1 MKEAKHMP
9 RPLLLLTCLLAAL
22 STGQA
27 FGASEG
33 DVVYVTDELRLGLY
47 ATEETTGRASRTLLS
62 GARLTVLERALMS
75 IRVRTDD
82 GDEGWVKTAYIVTAE
97 PARSRLARVE
107 AEAEAVAGRLA
118 ESEAALAAAG
128 SELETLSAELAEAQA
143 GIIELPALQ
152 AENAELAAALNEGGT
167 RVPLL
172 WLIIAAVIS
181 ALIGGLI
188 GYWLLDR
195 RVRSRFGGLR
205 VY

>member
-1 MKEAKHMP
+1 MMQWTRLRHMVLG
-9 RPLLLLTCLLAAL
+9 LLGVCWTVYAQAA
-22 STGQA
+22 A
-27 FGASEG
+27 EG

-47 ATEETTGRASRTLLS
+47 TTEETSGRATRTLLS

-82 GDEGWVKTAYIVTAE
+82 GDEGWVKTAYIVTVE

-107 AEAEAVAGRLA
+107 AEAADTAARLA
-118 ESEAALAAAG
+118 ETEAALAAAKVEADG
-128 SELETLSAELAEAQA
+128 LTTDLAQA
-143 GIIELPALQ
+143 NAGITDLPALR
-152 AENAELAAALNEGGT
+152 EEVTTLRAALNEGGA
-167 RVPLL
+167 RVPII
-172 WLIIAAVIS
+172 WLIAAALLS
-181 ALIGGLI
+181 AVLGGLI

>member
-1 MKEAKHMP
+1 MIQ
-9 RPLLLLTCLLAAL
+9 RVSPLTAISLLACVSAL
-22 STGQA
+22 LWSTA
-27 FGASEG
+27 AAAAAEG

-47 ATEETTGRASRTLLS
+47 ATEETSGRAGKTLLS

-82 GDEGWVKTAYIVTAE
+82 GDEGWVKTAYIVEAE

-107 AEAEAVAGRLA
+107 AEAAATTVQLTET
-118 ESEAALAAAG
+118 EAALDAATAEV
-128 SELETLSAELAEAQA
+128 SALSTKLAEANA
-143 GIIELPALQ
+143 GITDLPALRE
-152 AENAELAAALNEGGT
+152 ENAALKAALNEGGT
-167 RVPLL
+167 RVPLA
-172 WLIIAAVIS
+172 WLIVASLLSAV
-181 ALIGGLI
+181 LGGLI